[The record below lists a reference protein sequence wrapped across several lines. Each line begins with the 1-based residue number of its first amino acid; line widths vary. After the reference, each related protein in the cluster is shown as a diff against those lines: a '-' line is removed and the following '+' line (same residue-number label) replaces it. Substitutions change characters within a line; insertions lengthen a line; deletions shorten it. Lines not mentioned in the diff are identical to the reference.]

1 MKDPV
6 IIGIAGGSGSGKSTV
21 LSRMVSELGPEN
33 VGVLDHDAYYLDL
46 QHVSFEERSLYN
58 FDHPDMLETT
68 LLVEHLDLLMAGIEV
83 QKPIY
88 DFTTHTRTE
97 RTETVSPR
105 PVIVVEGILVLT
117 DERLVSRMEIKIF
130 VDTDDDVRLIRRI
143 RRDITERKRI
153 IDSILDQYEKTVR
166 PMHIEFVEPSKRKA
180 DIIIPRGGHNRVAV
194 DLVIAR
200 IRSLI
205 ELNTAAI

>member
-33 VGVLDHDAYYLDL
+33 VAVLDHDAYYLDL
-46 QHVSFEERSLYN
+46 QHLSFEERSLYN

-68 LLVEHLDLLMAGIEV
+68 LLVEHLDLLIAGFEV

-117 DERLVSRMEIKIF
+117 DERLVSRMDIKIF
-130 VDTDDDVRLIRRI
+130 VDTDDDVRLIR
-143 RRDITERKRI
+143 
-153 IDSILDQYEKTVR
+153 
-166 PMHIEFVEPSKRKA
+166 
-180 DIIIPRGGHNRVAV
+180 
-194 DLVIAR
+194 
-200 IRSLI
+200 
-205 ELNTAAI
+205 